1 MKIGILASGNLGAI
15 CLNKCLNNLNPLF
28 IATDSNSTAII
39 DIATKNNIPLFKGN
53 PRNGKLATFLSTN
66 TFDIILSINY
76 LFILEE
82 DVISKATYPINFHG
96 SLLPKYRG
104 RTPHVWAIINNE
116 KITGVTA
123 HIIDNGCDTGDIVLQ
138 EKIEIEEEETGAN
151 ILAKYENIYPI
162 MIDKVLKMFAQ
173 KKFVTTAQ
181 DNTKATYFGKRT
193 PTDGAINWNWQKE
206 QIKNWVRAQAF
217 PYPGAF
223 GYINEEKAIIDQI
236 AFCEYG
242 FIDTDPNG
250 LVLSTTPN
258 IVVKTPNGA
267 VELTTVR
274 SNINTITKGQIFV

>member
-1 MKIGILASGNLGAI
+1 M
-15 CLNKCLNNLNPLF
+15 
-28 IATDSNSTAII
+28 
-39 DIATKNNIPLFKGN
+39 
-53 PRNGKLATFLSTN
+53 
-66 TFDIILSINY
+66 
-76 LFILEE
+76 
-82 DVISKATYPINFHG
+82 
-96 SLLPKYRG
+96 
-104 RTPHVWAIINNE
+104 
-116 KITGVTA
+116 
-123 HIIDNGCDTGDIVLQ
+123 Q

-162 MIDKVLKMFAQ
+162 MIDKVLNMFS
-173 KKFVTTAQ
+173 KKKLITSAQ

-193 PTDGAINWNWQKE
+193 PADGAINWNWQKE

-223 GYINEEKAIIDQI
+223 GYINEEKVVIDQVT
-236 AFCEYG
+236 FSEYG

-267 VELTTVR
+267 IELTTIR